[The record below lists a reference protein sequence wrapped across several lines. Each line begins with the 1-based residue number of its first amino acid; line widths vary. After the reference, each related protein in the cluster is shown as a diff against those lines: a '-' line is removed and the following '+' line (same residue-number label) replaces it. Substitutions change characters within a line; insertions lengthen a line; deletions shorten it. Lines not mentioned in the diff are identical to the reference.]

1 MDDSFDVYATTL
13 RDGEQH
19 HGVEPGFGE
28 KLRIARHLDAL
39 GVGFIAGGRPVIDP
53 RDAWLLARATRE
65 LRLGHSRSVA
75 YGDPHCADG
84 SVAAD
89 PRTPAPLISGA
100 QVVTLTVTACARCFE
115 PTRRRASERHLA
127 AVRHDVEYLGAHRR
141 RVFIRCTHC
150 FEGYQADPEN
160 ALSAI
165 RSARHAGTDVV
176 VLSDT
181 NGGALPGAVQ
191 EVVAQALAAA
201 GARPVSRAWDDAER
215 AVANTPTAGQA
226 CATRVQRGAR
236 TSSGRTGAC
245 DLFALNTALDLTD
258 GRGVLPDG
266 WFRELPRTAQTIAD
280 MVGPPPVAHRSHG
293 GASAFTPRS
302 GPHAGAT
309 GLEPSSY
316 REVDPDSVE
325 TATSMPVPGVSGH
338 ASQKAEQNET
348 ENSGCSYEP
357 ADAAFEPSPRHEI
370 GQREEAPPFAV
381 DSWRVTTDDGTTAEA
396 TVQVRSP
403 DGPAT
408 ATVGAKD
415 AMHALDGALRAA
427 LAYTYPEASQMRLVG
442 YQAHVD
448 DGHQGTAA
456 GARVRVSLSDGGM
469 SWRTA
474 GTGTHVLAAF
484 FEALR
489 EAYVHGLTRVRASRE
504 GTRSGSVGNAT
515 RPADPARGGTLTVT
529 LRSSRGALA
538 RLAATL
544 SSTPVDALSY
554 ETTGDGTLATAEVVV
569 RQGDVPRALA
579 KLSRVVD
586 VLSVVES

>member
-1 MDDSFDVYATTL
+1 MDDSFHVYATAL
-13 RDGEQH
+13 HDGEQH
-19 HGVEPGFGE
+19 QGVEPGFGE

-39 GVGFIAGGRPVIDP
+39 GVGFIAGGRPAIDP
-53 RDAWLLARATRE
+53 RDAGFLAGTTRE
-65 LRLGHSRSVA
+65 LRLKHSRSVA
-75 YGDPHCADG
+75 YGGAHCAHG
-84 SVAAD
+84 SVAGD

-100 QVVTLTVTACARCFE
+100 QVVTLTVPACARCFE
-115 PTRRRASERHLA
+115 LTRHRASEMHLA

-141 RVFIRCTHC
+141 RAFIRCTHC
-150 FEGYQADPEN
+150 FEGYQADPED

-165 RSARHAGTDVV
+165 RSARHAGADVV
-176 VLSDT
+176 VLSGT
-181 NGGALPGAVQ
+181 NGGERLGAVQ
-191 EVVAQALAAA
+191 EIVARALAAA
-201 GARPVSRAWDDAER
+201 GARPVARAWDDAAR
-215 AVANTPTAGQA
+215 VVANTPTALDA
-226 CATRVQRGAR
+226 CAARVQPGAR

-245 DLFALNTALDLTD
+245 DLFTLNTAPDLTY

-266 WFRELPRTAQTIAD
+266 RFRELPRSTQTIAD
-280 MVGPPPVAHRSHG
+280 VVGPPPVAHRSHG

-302 GPHAGAT
+302 EPHAGAT
-309 GLEPSSY
+309 GLEPGSC
-316 REVDPDSVE
+316 REVDPDPVE
-325 TATSMPVPGVSGH
+325 TATDMLVPDVSGR
-338 ASQKAEQNET
+338 ASQKAGQKET

-357 ADAAFEPSPRHEI
+357 ADAAFELSPRHEI

-396 TVQVRSP
+396 TVQVRSH

-427 LAYTYPEASQMRLVG
+427 LAYTYPEASRMRLVG
-442 YQAHVD
+442 YQTHVD
-448 DGHQGTAA
+448 DGHRGTAA
-456 GARVRVSLSDGGM
+456 GARVLVSLSDGGM

-489 EAYVHGLTRVRASRE
+489 DAYVHGLTRVRASRE
-504 GTRSGSVGNAT
+504 GTRSGSVRNAT

-579 KLSRVVD
+579 KLNRVVD